1 MISILLQI
9 FLISF
14 LINLLWEIIHSRLY
28 TTCLKA
34 PLKKYIP
41 LIVGASLKDG
51 FWISLFF
58 LVGVYIFENVNI
70 LTNTTQFMLFI
81 FLALAFS
88 FVDEKISL
96 KIKKWEYSKQM
107 PKIFGVGITP
117 LIEIAIT
124 GILTFLYVFLV

>member
-1 MISILLQI
+1 M
-9 FLISF
+9 
-14 LINLLWEIIHSRLY
+14 
-28 TTCLKA
+28 
-34 PLKKYIP
+34 PLKKFIP

-58 LVGVYIFENVNI
+58 IISVLVFGNVNI
-70 LTNTTQFMLFI
+70 LTNQLQLLFFT
-81 FLALAFS
+81 FLALTFS

-96 KIKKWEYSKQM
+96 KMKRWEYSKQM

-117 LIEIAIT
+117 LLEVAIT

>member
-1 MISILLQI
+1 MSILLQI

-14 LINLLWEIIHSRLY
+14 LINLVWEVIHSQLY

-34 PLKKYIP
+34 PLKRFIP

-58 LVGVYIFENVNI
+58 GISVYIFGNVNI
-70 LTNTTQFMLFI
+70 LTNIPQLSFFT
-81 FLALAFS
+81 FLALIFS

-96 KIKKWEYSKQM
+96 KMKRWEYSKQM
-107 PKIFGVGITP
+107 PKILGVGITP
-117 LIEIAIT
+117 LLEVAIT